1 MLLDLHREFQT
12 FQMIPLRDTNKSKT
26 IPFVNYGIIALCGLT
41 FLYEIS
47 LGAYLEA
54 FIHRYAIIPSNVA
67 AIVFRYDASFSA
79 IVGRVV
85 HAGFGALYPLVTS
98 MFLHGGWMH
107 LIGNMLYLYIFGD
120 NVEDRLGHLGY
131 FFFYILAGIGATL
144 TEVYFQQHSP
154 VPIIGASGAIAGV
167 LGAYFLLYPRAKIMT
182 LIPLFVFFPVVEL
195 SAFFFLGFWFIM
207 QFINGSLSAGAD
219 VGGGVAWWAHAGGFV
234 VGAVL
239 MPVFLLLRKV

>member
-1 MLLDLHREFQT
+1 
-12 FQMIPLRDTNKSKT
+12 MIPLRDTNKSKT
-26 IPFVNYGIIALCGLT
+26 IPFVNYFIISVCGVV
-41 FLYEIS
+41 FIYETS
-47 LGAYLEA
+47 LGEYLEA
-54 FIHRYAIIPSNVA
+54 FIHRYAVIPSDVA
-67 AIVFRYDASFSA
+67 AVVFRYDASFWA
-79 IVGRVV
+79 IVRRLG
-85 HAGFGALYPLVTS
+85 HGGFKALYPLLTS

-131 FFFYILAGIGATL
+131 LFFYILAGMGATL

-167 LGAYFLLYPRAKIMT
+167 LGAYFLLYPKAKILT
-182 LIPLFVFFPVVEL
+182 LIPLFVFFPVVEI

-207 QFINGSLSAGAD
+207 QFINASVSAGTD

-234 VGAVL
+234 AGAVL
-239 MPVFLLLRKV
+239 MPVFLLLKKV